1 LREVYKMAKV
11 IPTVKEIEAFLRKE
25 ESGSALHWRKQNKQ
39 WERLAF
45 PQKRHC
51 QTAKIKAI

>member
-1 LREVYKMAKV
+1 MAKV